1 MLQGMI
7 HSEDI
12 IVINSLVKNNNAMAL
27 INLELQDTK
36 GETESCWFH
45 S

>member
-27 INLELQDTK
+27 INLEL
-36 GETESCWFH
+36 
-45 S
+45 